1 MYKLKELCLIA
12 CLGIALLLV
21 GCAPIQSR
29 ITDETLNKIALC
41 TGGIGESLG
50 IDTKAQAEID
60 KEKKKGL
67 GQVTIDYHDLIKGAI
82 FSDAGLT
89 SEQKTGIYNKYL
101 ACIDRYAGPP
111 SKVLDITK
119 AYVLD
124 ETQLKNGTGASGLN
138 EIRPRDSY
146 QYDYKTPD
154 QIKIVLLLEVQNF
167 GTDGVNTKLE
177 GTVKIV
183 NANKVIAT
191 ATIPGIYT
199 ASEWLKRPVVV
210 ATGTT
215 KVKEYLGYGDDY
227 LGKKIPYLMVIED
240 LQQSEVINGS
250 NDIVINIDDGITNQK
265 YTKTLH
271 VQFKKVDM

>member
-1 MYKLKELCLIA
+1 MYKFKEPCLIT
-12 CLGIALLLV
+12 CLGTVLILG

-29 ITDETLNKIALC
+29 ITDDTLNKIALC
-41 TGGIGESLG
+41 TGGIGKSYG
-50 IDTKAQAEID
+50 IDAKAQAEID
-60 KEKKKGL
+60 KEKKNEL

-82 FSDAGLT
+82 FSDVSLT
-89 SEQKTGIYNKYL
+89 NEQQTDIYNKYL

-111 SKVLDITK
+111 SKTLDITK
-119 AYVLD
+119 AHILD
-124 ETQLKNGTGASGLN
+124 ETQLKNELGAIGLN
-138 EIRPRDSY
+138 EIRPRESY

-177 GTVKIV
+177 GTVQIV
-183 NANKVIAT
+183 NANKVITT

-210 ATGTT
+210 ATGAS

-227 LGKKIPYLMVIED
+227 LGKKIPYLMIIDD

-250 NDIVINIDDGITNQK
+250 NDILINIDDGITNQK